1 MGFFIEFVES
11 AYKLTEPSNDN
22 LDRLK
27 TMWFQMVGNFLV
39 CTKPCTFGT
48 RIYMKMFGILANRL
62 KDQAVTKISES
73 TGKLTEPSNDNLD

>member
-1 MGFFIEFVES
+1 MLGCLRLRCES
-11 AYKLTEPSNDN
+11 AYKLTESSNDN

-27 TMWFQMVGNFLV
+27 TMWFEMVGNFLV

-48 RIYMKMFGILANRL
+48 RIYMEMFGILANRL

-73 TGKLTEPSNDNLD
+73 TGKLTE